1 MTPEEIEQRAQRRA
15 QFLLDSRKIMQRS
28 QEILPQLETE
38 EPSFQLISNDFK
50 LLSDFFQRMIDTQ
63 QQLLDINLMLTTSVL
78 NAHKNTSSSVD
89 GDDCTSDSTGE
100 ETPTSGESRCE
111 HCGKPNQAALT
122 AADTPAAP
130 RDPQPTTIPESQVA

>member
-15 QFLLDSRKIMQRS
+15 QFLLDSRKIMQRA

-50 LLSDFFQRMIDTQ
+50 LLSDLFQRMIDTQ
-63 QQLLDINLMLTTSVL
+63 QQLLNINLMLTTSVL

-89 GDDCTSDSTGE
+89 DGIGQSDSTGE
-100 ETPTSGESRCE
+100 ETPQ
-111 HCGKPNQAALT
+111 PQAEAQSP
-122 AADTPAAP
+122 AADRSAA
-130 RDPQPTTIPESQVA
+130 